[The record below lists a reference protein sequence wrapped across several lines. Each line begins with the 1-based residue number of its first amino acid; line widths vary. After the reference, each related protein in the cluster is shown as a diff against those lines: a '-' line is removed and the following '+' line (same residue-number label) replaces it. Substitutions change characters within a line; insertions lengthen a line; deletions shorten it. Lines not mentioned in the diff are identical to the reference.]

1 MERSVRSVQTSTSQ
15 ASLIGSSA
23 PQTAKAPSFKGFY
36 KRKEEERSSKFVPKS
51 NKACRN
57 KKVDESVTINIGMME
72 YVDKFPKPIRGQS
85 LPLKVLKSDVCFKI
99 LDAAISKRKVYA
111 ISTSIHL

>member
-1 MERSVRSVQTSTSQ
+1 MVHPLRKQQKRQVSRDFTSEKRRKGVQNLYQSRIRLAVT
-15 ASLIGSSA
+15 
-23 PQTAKAPSFKGFY
+23 
-36 KRKEEERSSKFVPKS
+36 
-51 NKACRN
+51 